1 VTTPDVI
8 RYIRPDLDGLDDR
21 SERLREDV
29 KKRADATREDVAKRT
44 AATRDDVAKR
54 TAATRDDVAKLTAAT
69 RDDILKRMEATR
81 EQLAALAGDVG
92 EDLGERAGA
101 AREALLE
108 RYHELEQ
115 ELPIEEVATKA
126 QIGAWRALQTGLTGL
141 LTLPAMAVRALGAL
155 SGIADDL
162 AERGADV
169 SERGRELVA
178 AVPPSK
184 AERRR
189 SRTRTAGV
197 ASVGFVGGL
206 AVGWVLAARRQ
217 TVVTYEPTLPANWEP
232 TPGQHAT
239 PEATVPEATI
249 PGPTIPEP
257 TIPEPTIPDPTT
269 SGVATPDVTSQA
281 TAEPGG
287 AGSEVLDVR
296 SETERDE
303 PGRGA

>member
-54 TAATRDDVAKLTAAT
+54 TAATRDDV
-69 RDDILKRMEATR
+69 LKRMEATR

-126 QIGAWRALQTGLTGL
+126 QVGAWRALQTGLTGL

-232 TPGQHAT
+232 TPDQHAT
-239 PEATVPEATI
+239 PEATIPE
-249 PGPTIPEP
+249 PTLPEP
-257 TIPEPTIPDPTT
+257 TIPDPTIPDPTT

-296 SETERDE
+296 SETERTE
-303 PGRGA
+303 PGRDA